1 MSGRWPLCVD
11 AGLPP
16 VVHLYSL
23 GRSPDGVFW
32 RKEVCY
38 APGAGDA
45 VHGLSAPMAA
55 LVLAF
60 GAETMQSLK
69 GEATDHPVLPSPS
82 RRFNEATGIGGFPV
96 GRIIEIFG
104 AAASGKT
111 TMCLTAIAAAQML
124 GMPCAFIDVENA
136 YDPTWAAI
144 NGVQT
149 DDLYVV
155 NPAYGE
161 QALEI
166 ADMLIRSQ
174 AFGLV
179 VIDSVAALTPKA
191 ELENDI
197 EDNHVGLQARMMS
210 QGLRALNMAMQGVSN
225 NTTLIFTNQ
234 QRTTIGGRAGST
246 TTGGK
251 ALPYYCSM
259 RIKTWSSLERN
270 GAGEVIR
277 TEVNATIVKNRL
289 APPFK
294 EATYMITNNGI
305 DPAAELLEDAVRYGM
320 IRAAGSHF
328 YYRPTDDCEEYEE
341 IKLGQGKEKALI
353 VLSEDDE
360 IIEDLTDRVAI
371 AAEEASKAAKE
382 DLRQKA
388 LADREKH
395 ATAQQKA
402 KEKAEK
408 RAAKKAGKKTSKK
421 KTSKKTTKK
430 APEPEAEDEGFSD
443 EASEQLG
450 ELLEDFG

>member
-1 MSGRWPLCVD
+1 MAKKTNILAEKNKV
-11 AGLPP
+11 L
-16 VVHLYSL
+16 SL
-23 GRSPDGVFW
+23 D
-32 RKEVCY
+32 E
-38 APGAGDA
+38 
-45 VHGLSAPMAA
+45 
-55 LVLAF
+55 VLAKVNKTF
-60 GAETMQSLK
+60 GEETMQSLK
-69 GEATDHPVLPSPS
+69 GTAADHPVLPSPS
-82 RRFNEATGIGGFPV
+82 RRLNEATGIGGFPI

-111 TMCLTAIAAAQML
+111 TMCLTAIASAQML
-124 GMPCAFIDVENA
+124 GLPCAFIDVENA

-210 QGLRALNMAMQGVSN
+210 QGLRALNMAMQGANN

-259 RIKTWSSLERN
+259 RIKTWSTLDRN
-270 GAGEVIR
+270 AAGEVLR

-328 YYRPTDDCEEYEE
+328 YYRPSDDCEEYEE
-341 IKLGQGKEKALI
+341 VKLGQGKEKALI
-353 VLSEDDE
+353 VLSEDEE
-360 IIEDLTDRVAI
+360 IIEDLTERVVV
-371 AAEEASKAAKE
+371 AAATASKAAKE

-388 LADREKH
+388 IADREKH
-395 ATAQQKA
+395 ASAQQKA

-408 RAAKKAGKKTSKK
+408 RTAKKSGKKTSKK
-421 KTSKKTTKK
+421 KTTKK
-430 APEPEAEDEGFSD
+430 VQPSTDEGEDAGLSD
-443 EASEQLG
+443 EASEKLG
-450 ELLEDFG
+450 ELLEDFA